1 MGCQALRKGG
11 SPFWPREG
19 GLPGE
24 DYINFDQRK
33 KREEKTKVKSRKR
46 GLVGQNMSTEEGKIV
61 I

>member
-33 KREEKTKVKSRKR
+33 KREENTKVKLRKI
-46 GLVGQNMSTEEGKIV
+46 GLVGQEMTTEAGKIA